1 MTMTHSHAQDAPS
14 VDRESVVPLPRRQT
28 STVTVEP
35 PPAQTLQPIVVQPRA
50 DAAFV
55 GTLAAITAI
64 LASRLL
70 LLLAII
76 GGFVLAVRAT
86 DMTGLSI
93 MVAYAVLIV
102 LPLAALDIVAH
113 KRGGQ

>member
-1 MTMTHSHAQDAPS
+1 M
-14 VDRESVVPLPRRQT
+14 VRESVVALPRRT
-28 STVTVEP
+28 ESP
-35 PPAQTLQPIVVQPRA
+35 PVAQPAPVVVQSRA

-55 GTLAAITAI
+55 GTLAAITSI

-76 GGFVLAVRAT
+76 GGFVLSLRAT
-86 DMTGLSI
+86 DTTGLSV

-102 LPLAALDIVAH
+102 LPLVALDIVAH

>member
-1 MTMTHSHAQDAPS
+1 M
-14 VDRESVVPLPRRQT
+14 DRESVVPLPRRQT
-28 STVTVEP
+28 STVTADP
-35 PPAQTLQPIVVQPRA
+35 PPAPIPVVVQSRA

-70 LLLAII
+70 LLLAIM
-76 GGFVLAVRAT
+76 GGFVLAVRAI

-102 LPLAALDIVAH
+102 LPLVALDIVAH

>member
-1 MTMTHSHAQDAPS
+1 ME
-14 VDRESVVPLPRRQT
+14 RESVVALPRRQT
-28 STVTVEP
+28 STVTAEP
-35 PPAQTLQPIVVQPRA
+35 QPVSPPVSIQPRA

-70 LLLAII
+70 LLLAIL

-102 LPLAALDIVAH
+102 LPLVALDIVAH
-113 KRGGQ
+113 RRGGQ